1 MEEKYENSEGS
12 YNYTIINRF
21 GIYDELNIFSNL
33 LFRINLLIV
42 NFCRWDWVR
51 FFRNQRNDLISFF
64 SSSKIVVLKKGGES
78 VTI

>member
-21 GIYDELNIFSNL
+21 GIYDEPNIFSNL

-42 NFCRWDWVR
+42 NFCRWDWVQGDVNLLIVDLNSQSFL
-51 FFRNQRNDLISFF
+51 FFA
-64 SSSKIVVLKKGGES
+64 K
-78 VTI
+78 